1 MKKPLLLF
9 VILLIFS
16 FLRSSN
22 AGEVLRA
29 GAGLDGVQRAEITG
43 GSYFFKPDRVIVRV
57 NTPVELTLK
66 KEPGLT
72 PHNFVLK
79 APEADIDIS
88 VSLSEEPKKVA
99 FTPTKAGEYPFYC
112 DKRLLFFKSHRA
124 KGMEGTLVVEGE

>member
-1 MKKPLLLF
+1 MKKLLLLF
-9 VILLIFS
+9 VVLLLFP
-16 FLRSSN
+16 FLRASN
-22 AGEVLRA
+22 AEEILRA
-29 GAGLDGVQRAEITG
+29 TAGLDGVQRAEITG
-43 GSYFFKPDRVIVRV
+43 GSYLFKPDRVIVRV

-79 APEADIDIS
+79 APEAGIDIS
-88 VSLSEEPKKVA
+88 VSLSEEPKSVA
-99 FTPTKAGEYPFYC
+99 FTPTKAGEYAFYC